1 VDVAKLRLAAQK
13 LAPNAANAT
22 PVTIVRHMLAMQGQ
36 DVPGAKWAI
45 GVRAPGVTIADVDA
59 ALHARAIV
67 RSWPLRGTLHLVAAE
82 DLKWLLALHADKTLA
97 AVSKRRL
104 ELGLDDKVLRKIR
117 DVAERTLAGK
127 RLSRDALIDA
137 WNRAKLDAE
146 PHRAYHAIW
155 HLAHHAVICQ
165 GPDEEFVLVDEWIAK
180 HNTYDRDEAL
190 GELVRRYFIGH
201 GPATLA
207 DLARWI
213 KLPQRDLKLGLEL
226 VKRSLAE
233 RDGMYMAPELAAAKS
248 PPCLLLPGFDELVLG
263 YEDRTATLD
272 KVRESNIVP
281 GGNGMFKATIV
292 AGGRVVGTWKRSV
305 KAKEIVV
312 EPLLWGAAPKGLA
325 AAASAYGKFL
335 GKPGTVSTR
344 ST

>member
-1 VDVAKLRLAAQK
+1 MDVAKLRMAAQK
-13 LAPNAANAT
+13 LAPDAATST
-22 PVTIVRHMLAMQGQ
+22 PVAIVRHMLAMQGQ
-36 DVPGAKWAI
+36 DLPGAKWAI
-45 GVRAPGVTIADVDA
+45 GVRAPAITLADVDA
-59 ALHARAIV
+59 AVAARAIV

-82 DLKWLLALHADKTLA
+82 DLKWLLALHAEKTVGTA
-97 AVSKRRL
+97 NKRRL
-104 ELGLDDKVLRKIR
+104 ELGLDDKTLRKIR
-117 DVAERTLAGK
+117 DVAERALAGK
-127 RLSRDALIDA
+127 RLSRDALIDV

-213 KLPQRDLKLGLEL
+213 KLPQRDLKIGLEL
-226 VKRSLAE
+226 AKPALAE
-233 RDGMYMAPELAAAKS
+233 HDGMYMAPKLAAAKS
-248 PPCLLLPGFDELVLG
+248 PPCLLLPGFDELLLG
-263 YEDRTATLD
+263 YEDRTATID
-272 KVRESNIVP
+272 KARESNIVP
-281 GGNGMFKATIV
+281 GGNGVFKATIL
-292 AGGRVVGTWKRSV
+292 AGGRVVGTWKRKD

-325 AAASAYGKFL
+325 EAARAYGQFV
-335 GKPGTVSTR
+335 GKPARVA
-344 ST
+344 